1 MDCDKTQLE
10 RIRQREL
17 QKEIDKLEQ
26 LFLENL
32 PIGDDVQMISDY
44 FCHLRSN
51 HDTHQPVFKIDG
63 MPGGDQAGS
72 LYIQTP
78 VPPSPQTKH
87 NTRSKPKIGISIKRI
102 PVSGEGGD
110 PFAN

>member
-1 MDCDKTQLE
+1 MNCDKTQLE
-10 RIRQREL
+10 RIKAREL

-44 FCHLRSN
+44 FCHLRLS
-51 HDTHQPVFKIDG
+51 HDTHQYLPQVDG
-63 MPGGDQAGS
+63 VPGGDEARS
-72 LYIQTP
+72 LHVQTP

-87 NTRSKPKIGISIKRI
+87 NTRSKPQIGISIKRI